1 MKHLYSLLFL
11 CLVAL
16 SCSRCKEEC
25 DDPTNPDCPNYVAP
39 DPCANSREVSAEFV
53 IEERLHPIESW
64 WVETDTTLRTKPVR
78 FKAYIENATEYKWYI
93 GSQVYSTPSVELW
106 FEDIWAGSTIPITL
120 VVRKTPD
127 ANCFPYDDGYDSLR
141 KVFHISTSPIIVD
154 PNDIYSPIIHEGL
167 EGWYRVKREG
177 GTDSIDIKVDFCYHE
192 GNWTRINLENID
204 GNGTLCSCHPES
216 PMERTVRRFSY
227 REVRFGFG
235 LEFQPSEGPTF
246 CSSLGGVIRRHLG
259 RPAEFEITSNLRS
272 APGAPLQVT
281 TYKYSGRRL

>member
-1 MKHLYSLLFL
+1 MKYLYSFLLL

-25 DDPTNPDCPNYVAP
+25 DDPTNPECPNYVAP

-53 IEERLHPIESW
+53 IEERPNILEPY
-64 WVETDTTLRTKPVR
+64 WVETDTTLNTRRIQFRAK
-78 FKAYIENATEYKWYI
+78 IEDATEYKWYI
-93 GSQVYSTPSVELW
+93 GSQVYSSPKVELFFDNTW
-106 FEDIWAGSTIPITL
+106 TGSSIPITL

-127 ANCFPYDDGYDSLR
+127 INCFPYDDGYDSLK
-141 KVFHISTSPIIVD
+141 KVFFISTSPIALD
-154 PNDIYSPIIHEGL
+154 PNNISSPVIHAGLGGGYRMKQEGA
-167 EGWYRVKREG
+167 
-177 GTDSIDIKVDFCYHE
+177 TDSIDIKVDFCYHE
-192 GNWTRINLENID
+192 GNWMRINLENID
-204 GNGTLCSCHPES
+204 GNGTVCSCDPQS
-216 PMERTVRRFSY
+216 LMERVVQRISY

-235 LEFQPSEGPTF
+235 LDWQPSEGPTF

-281 TYKYSGRRL
+281 TFKYSGRRL